1 MPDEYREYLSPL
13 AWEQEARNREYRD
26 EAFKEA
32 VPEDKR
38 ELIRLLE
45 RWEAWELRDSASQEV
60 EEVSDQSDSVEDTS
74 ERDRKTAEECIDS
87 LDDSIQA

>member
-1 MPDEYREYLSPL
+1 MRDELEGEMLLPVTVGAKRDANSPRTSNSDLPDEYRENLSPL

-26 EAFKEA
+26 EAFKET

-45 RWEAWELRDSASQEV
+45 R
-60 EEVSDQSDSVEDTS
+60 
-74 ERDRKTAEECIDS
+74 
-87 LDDSIQA
+87 